1 MTDSENFDYE
11 KYEAETIEK
20 LFLRVK
26 ECDRENT
33 KVLLDDCLNNG
44 IIQLELCD
52 FDECF
57 SEATEIEYM
66 EFNTVE
72 EAETFLSK
80 RGRIKTLLLL
90 ISYGQE
96 EELTML
102 EVADCLK
109 RIETASGQKPEPE
122 KIFWSQVQK
131 APARFIRMLV
141 QF

>member
-20 LFLRVK
+20 LIFQVK

-57 SEATEIEYM
+57 SEAT
-66 EFNTVE
+66 
-72 EAETFLSK
+72 
-80 RGRIKTLLLL
+80 
-90 ISYGQE
+90 
-96 EELTML
+96 
-102 EVADCLK
+102 
-109 RIETASGQKPEPE
+109 
-122 KIFWSQVQK
+122 
-131 APARFIRMLV
+131 
-141 QF
+141 